1 MLSFH
6 MQNIYCMHV
15 YIYRHIRRSVLWRNQ
30 EYLWIQLPNPLLK
43 NCFTLYILPTCLSV
57 LSINTLRSQ
66 KCLERKCLKTF
77 KHQNTFKHN
86 VSKFSASQSM
96 NIPLNPTP
104 GFGNPKHP
112 PWETWKNSSISPKTG
127 GRLEPLATRR
137 QPGNPLW
144 WLKARARRALRIP
157 GWLALEMNNKSVV
170 LICKLYDRCVYIIVE
185 LQYVTYYIY
194 IYIYYSHICSIQ

>member
-57 LSINTLRSQ
+57 LSINTLKSQ

-77 KHQNTFKHN
+77 KHQSTFKHMIQCFQIQRLPIHEYPTKPN
-86 VSKFSASQSM
+86 TRIWISQKS
-96 NIPLNPTP
+96 
-104 GFGNPKHP
+104 

-127 GRLEPLATRR
+127 WRLEPLATRR

-157 GWLALEMNNKSVV
+157 GWLALVNDQHEYWN
-170 LICKLYDRCVYIIVE
+170 
-185 LQYVTYYIY
+185 
-194 IYIYYSHICSIQ
+194 